1 MRNAT
6 RSNSQGNSLGNSLAK
21 SRAGSRE
28 SARPKSRTS
37 ALAIIGLDADVEVR
51 RHPSA
56 RRLTLRVSQTRRAV
70 IVTVPTRCRIDEANL
85 FVRRNL
91 AWVRERLGKL
101 PHLVPLADGSALPL
115 RGVPHTVMFS
125 RRETGPV
132 VVVRAGAEGA
142 VIDVRGRPEHCPRR
156 LRDWLRDE
164 AKRDLDERVSHHA
177 RQLGLSPRRLS
188 LRDQTS
194 RWGSC
199 SSKGVLSFSWR
210 LILAPPHVLDYVAA
224 HEVAHLAEMNHG
236 PRFWAL
242 VRQTYPDMDQ
252 ARVWLRQFGLQLYRY
267 DAAPSE
273 RAPATPE

>member
-1 MRNAT
+1 MRKTSTN
-6 RSNSQGNSLGNSLAK
+6 GAK
-21 SRAGSRE
+21 AGSR
-28 SARPKSRTS
+28 TC
-37 ALAIIGLDADVEVR
+37 ALAINGLEADVELR

-85 FVRRNL
+85 FVHRNL
-91 AWVRERLGKL
+91 AWVRERLGNL
-101 PHLVPLADGSALPL
+101 PNVVPFVDGAVLPL
-115 RGVPHTVMFS
+115 RGAPHRVSFVEGGRGS
-125 RRETGPV
+125 V
-132 VVVRAGAEGA
+132 VAARKSEAGF
-142 VIDVRGRPEHCPRR
+142 VIDVRGRPEHCARR

-164 AKRDLDERVSHHA
+164 ARRDLDERVAFHA
-177 RQLGLSPRRLS
+177 GRLGLTPRRIS

-236 PRFWAL
+236 ARFWAL
-242 VRQTYPDMDQ
+242 VRQTMPEMDQ
-252 ARVWLRQFGLQLYRY
+252 SRAWLRQHGLQLYRY
-267 DAAPSE
+267 DAPPTE
-273 RAPATPE
+273 RATSELE

>member
-1 MRNAT
+1 MRKASQTHLRAT
-6 RSNSQGNSLGNSLAK
+6 A
-21 SRAGSRE
+21 RE
-28 SARPKSRTS
+28 RTRPKSRTS
-37 ALAIIGLDADVEVR
+37 ALSIIGLDADVEVR

-70 IVTVPTRCRIDEANL
+70 IVTVPARCRLDEANL
-85 FVRRNL
+85 FVHRNL
-91 AWVRERLGKL
+91 AWVRERLGRL
-101 PHLVPLADGSALPL
+101 PHLVPLADGSVLPL

-125 RRETGPV
+125 RRETGPIIV
-132 VVVRAGAEGA
+132 ARSTDKGA

-156 LRDWLRDE
+156 LRDWLREE
-164 AKRDLDERVSHHA
+164 AKRDLDDRVSHHA

-210 LILAPPHVLDYVAA
+210 LILAPTYVLDYVAA

-242 VRQTYPDMDQ
+242 VRQTYPEMDQ
-252 ARVWLRQFGLQLYRY
+252 ARIWLRQYGLQLYRY
-267 DAAPSE
+267 DADPCE
-273 RAPATPE
+273 RPAAAPA

>member
-1 MRNAT
+1 MRKA
-6 RSNSQGNSLGNSLAK
+6 
-21 SRAGSRE
+21 
-28 SARPKSRTS
+28 SRTRPGGRTTTR
-37 ALAIIGLDADVEVR
+37 ALAISGLDADVEVR

-70 IVTVPTRCRIDEANL
+70 IVTVPMRCRIDEANL

-101 PHLVPLADGSALPL
+101 PNLVPLAHGAVLPF
-115 RGVPHTVMFS
+115 RGEPHAVQFTQ
-125 RRETGPV
+125 RDKGAT
-132 VVVRAGAEGA
+132 VVVRKSADGP
-142 VIDVRGRPEHCPRR
+142 VIDVRGRPEHCGRR
-156 LRDWLRDE
+156 LRDWLREE
-164 AKRDLDERVSHHA
+164 AKRDLDERVSFHA
-177 RQLGLSPRRLS
+177 KRLGLTPRRLS

-199 SSKGVLSFSWR
+199 SSKGALSFSWR

-242 VRQTYPDMDQ
+242 VRQTNPEMDQ
-252 ARVWLRQFGLQLYRY
+252 ARQWLRQHGLLLYRY
-267 DAAPSE
+267 DAGPSE
-273 RAPATPE
+273 RVPKDAD